1 MTPKLHVIVASTRE
15 GRKGPAVADWFVEQ
29 ARAHGGFDVLV
40 VDLADVDLPLLD
52 EPAHPRLRQYAHAHT
67 KAWSATIDAAD
78 AFVFVTPEYD
88 YGPPA
93 ALVNAL
99 QYLVHEWSYKAA
111 AFVSYGGV
119 SGGTRGVQLT
129 KLTLTALGMMP
140 IPEAVAVP
148 FFTKHLDPVTGKFDP
163 GEVQVKAARTM
174 LDQLARWTAALL
186 PLHRQ

>member
-1 MTPKLHVIVASTRE
+1 MPKLYVILASTRE
-15 GRKGPAVADWFVEQ
+15 GRRGPAVAEWFVGM
-29 ARAHGGFDVLV
+29 ARAHGGFDVEV
-40 VDLADVDLPLLD
+40 IDLAEVNLPLLD
-52 EPAHPRLRQYAHAHT
+52 EPAHPRLRKYVHEHT
-67 KAWSATIDAAD
+67 KAWSARIDAAD

-129 KLTLTALGMMP
+129 KLTVTALRMMP
-140 IPEAVAVP
+140 LPEAVSIP
-148 FFTKHLDPVTGKFDP
+148 FFERHLDEATGTFDP
-163 GEVQVKAARTM
+163 GEVQARAATAM
-174 LDQLARWTAALL
+174 LDELAKWTAALT
-186 PLHRQ
+186 PLRRG